1 MPLVSM
7 PLVSMP
13 LVSMSLGTPPEVVA
27 AHRDAHGQRG
37 DERYRL
43 RRIWCLQVIEERA
56 GELWWEGR
64 WLPLT
69 PGCITVTAPDVEH
82 CYRMP
87 ARTDFSWIHLVPDQS
102 STARNLP
109 VVSQHPAARDLIRQ
123 AVTCRCPA
131 AARALA
137 WAAALLL
144 AESDLA
150 SIGGTPTVHPGLVH
164 PGTVHPGIRRA
175 LAWAEARIERPL
187 TALALAQQAGL
198 SVAQLNRAWHH
209 ATGRPAMG
217 WVRERRLQRAL
228 HLLRHGGLG
237 CPAIATRMGFA
248 DVQHLN
254 KALRQR
260 FGRSPRTLRD
270 ALALE
275 LPDAEAAY
283 DVL

>member
-1 MPLVSM
+1 MAAIPVPVTSL
-7 PLVSMP
+7 P
-13 LVSMSLGTPPEVVA
+13 LVSMSLGAPPVIVA
-27 AHRDAHGQRG
+27 AQRDSHAQRG
-37 DERYRL
+37 DECYRL

-56 GELWWEGR
+56 GALWWEGR

-69 PGCITVTAPDVEH
+69 PGCVTVTAPDVDH

-87 ARTDFSWIHLVPDQS
+87 SRTDFTWIHLVPDQS
-102 STARNLP
+102 SAARPMP
-109 VVSQHPAARDLIRQ
+109 VVSQHPEARDLIRQ
-123 AVTCRCPA
+123 AVACRRPE

-144 AESDLA
+144 AESDRA
-150 SIGGTPTVHPGLVH
+150 PTGPT
-164 PGTVHPGIRRA
+164 TVHPGIRRA

-260 FGRSPRTLRD
+260 FGRSPRSLRD
-270 ALALE
+270 ALTLE
-275 LPDAEAAY
+275 LPDAGSAY

>member
-1 MPLVSM
+1 MAIVSM
-7 PLVSMP
+7 PLAAPPAVVS
-13 LVSMSLGTPPEVVA
+13 A
-27 AHRDAHGQRG
+27 QRDAHGQRG
-37 DERYRL
+37 EERYRL
-43 RRIWCLQVIEERA
+43 RRIWCLQVVDGD

-69 PGCITVTAPDVEH
+69 PGCVTLTAPDVEH
-82 CYRMP
+82 AYRM
-87 ARTDFSWIHLVPDQS
+87 RQRSDFSYLHLVPDP
-102 STARNLP
+102 STAALTLP
-109 VVSQHPAARDLIRQ
+109 VVAQHPAARDLIRQ
-123 AVTCRCPA
+123 AVACGRPT

-144 AESDLA
+144 AEADQPA
-150 SIGGTPTVHPGLVH
+150 AIAEIHPGV
-164 PGTVHPGIRRA
+164 RRA

-187 TALALAQQAGL
+187 TARALAQHAGL
-198 SVAQLNRAWHH
+198 SIAQLNRAWSA

-237 CPAIATRMGFA
+237 CPAIAARMGFA

-260 FGRSPRTLRD
+260 FGRPPRALRD
-270 ALALE
+270 ALDLE
-275 LPDAEAAY
+275 LPAAESAY